1 MAIQL
6 IGDSSCDC
14 TPQLREE
21 LGLKIA
27 PLKVTVG
34 RLTFI
39 DDERADVP
47 ALLQAMAANKDAA
60 QSACPSPEEFARFMW
75 GAEESMVIT
84 LSSKLSG
91 SYNAACIGRD
101 LVLEEYP
108 EKRIHIFDSES
119 AAAGET
125 QIALLIRRL
134 EAAGDSFEQIVEKV
148 EAKIAEMHTLFVL
161 EDLGNFIKSGRI
173 GKVIGVAAS
182 LLSICP
188 IMSDDGHGD
197 IRALAKVRGVENSL
211 KKLVDIV
218 REQTAP
224 LPEKSVVPVL
234 VYCNC
239 PSRAENLR
247 QSLLSACPAFSE
259 IRLIPSGILSS
270 MYANSGGVVLA
281 Y

>member
-14 TPQLREE
+14 TPQMRQE
-21 LGLKIA
+21 LGLKLA

-34 RLTFI
+34 EQTFV
-39 DDERADVP
+39 DDERVDVQ
-47 ALLQAMAANKDAA
+47 ALLRAMAAHKDAA
-60 QSACPSPEEFARFMW
+60 QSACPSPEEFAVYMRE
-75 GAEESMVIT
+75 ADESMVVT

-101 LVLEEYP
+101 MVLEEFP
-108 EKRIHIFDSES
+108 GKKIHVFDSES

-134 EAAGDSFEQIVEKV
+134 EADGEGFEQIVEQV
-148 EAKIAEMHTLFVL
+148 EAYIARMRTLFVL

-173 GKVIGVAAS
+173 SKIIGMAAA

-197 IRALAKVRGVENSL
+197 IQSLAKVRGVENSL
-211 KKLVDIV
+211 KKLVEIV
-218 REQTAP
+218 GQQTAA
-224 LPEKSVVPVL
+224 LPEKSLAPVL
-234 VYCNC
+234 VYCDC
-239 PSRAENLR
+239 LSRAENLR
-247 QSLLSACPAFSE
+247 QALLAACPAFAE
-259 IRLIPSGILSS
+259 IRLIPAGALSS

>member
-14 TPQLREE
+14 TPEMREE

-34 RLTFI
+34 EQTFI
-39 DDERADVP
+39 DDENVDVP
-47 ALLQAMAANKDAA
+47 ALLAAMAANKDAA
-60 QSACPSPEEFARFMW
+60 RSACPSPEEFAQYMRQ
-75 GAEESMVIT
+75 ADESVVIT

-101 LVLEEYP
+101 MVLEEFP
-108 EKRIHIFDSES
+108 EKKIHVFDSES

-125 QIALLIRRL
+125 QIALFVRKL
-134 EAAGDSFEQIVEKV
+134 ESEGCSFEQIVEKT
-148 EAKIAEMHTLFVL
+148 EAMIAKMRTLFVL

-173 GKVIGVAAS
+173 SKAVGMAAS

-188 IMSDDGHGD
+188 VMSDDGHGD

-211 KKLVDIV
+211 KKLVEIV
-218 REQTAP
+218 REQTAA
-224 LPEKSVVPVL
+224 LSAKSLFPTIVH
-234 VYCNC
+234 CNC
-239 PSRAENLR
+239 PSRAERLR
-247 QSLLSACPAFSE
+247 QALLAACAAFVD
-259 IRLIPSGILSS
+259 IRLVPAGALSS
-270 MYANSGGVVLA
+270 MYANSGGVILA
-281 Y
+281 F